1 MLLADRR
8 IELDARP
15 EPGRLAPVEVVMIGH
30 CPSPDGGAQWPRL
43 ARDAVVLADIEALG
57 FARQVERL
65 RRLFDEPELAA
76 ADDADLLALYR
87 LPIPIRSLGHFQALF
102 PFAFDT
108 DTGYRSTLAGRA
120 AWLPLAVQDFFAGT
134 ASSNADAGIP
144 DTRTLWIIRVPERDG
159 IGAFLPRPGADLV
172 EPDTLGAFEH
182 ALLVPRAGILALP
195 DLERLLV
202 PAALPDVPR
211 LRLANPE
218 PVFLPCGTEIDDTHR
233 ERRNPDEMPAADET
247 ADPRRIVA
255 DIARTLA
262 RLRPDLQCLLALP
275 LDSRPEDELPAPS
288 PAFLDMLRGRTA
300 AGATDDEK
308 VKDSAAFRRLRHL
321 QFVWPYLRG
330 DDRALGSPCGLIAGM
345 QARAAQR
352 FGAWRSMAGRPLPG
366 MLQPWPPMTQQRATG
381 LREDPGVTVLL
392 MRSGK
397 LQVDDEALC
406 TPCLPAADLDRM
418 NKAARALDQWRSAEA
433 MRFIGWLR
441 RELRALGERLAF
453 DIDPRDPR
461 AEIALRAFFGR
472 LHAAGALRGARPEDA
487 FRIRQLPQAESA
499 LAFEIE
505 VALAYPLDRIRITFL
520 QDRHASGADTR
531 IEAIDG

>member
-15 EPGRLAPVEVVMIGH
+15 EPLRLAPIEAVMIGH
-30 CPSPDGGAQWPRL
+30 CPSPDGSAQWQRL
-43 ARDAVVLADIEALG
+43 ARDTVTLADIAALG

-65 RRLFDEPELAA
+65 RQLANTAELNSADE
-76 ADDADLLALYR
+76 ADLRALYW

-102 PFAFDT
+102 PSAFDT
-108 DTGYRSTLAGRA
+108 DTSYRSALAGGL
-120 AWLPLAVQDFFAGT
+120 AWLPLTVQDFFAGT
-134 ASSNADAGIP
+134 TSDNGDVSTP
-144 DTRTLWIIRVPERDG
+144 DSRTLWIIRVPERDG
-159 IGAFLPRPGADLV
+159 IAAFLPRPGADLA
-172 EPDTLGAFEH
+172 EPHTLGAFEH

-233 ERRNPDEMPAADET
+233 ERRNPDEMPTAGEI
-247 ADPRRIVA
+247 ADPRQIVA
-255 DIARTLA
+255 SIARKLA
-262 RLRPDLQCLLALP
+262 QLRPDLQCLLALP
-275 LDSRPEDELPAPS
+275 LDTHPEDEQPAPS
-288 PAFLDMLRGRTA
+288 STFLDMLRGRTA
-300 AGATDDEK
+300 PGPTEDGNI
-308 VKDSAAFRRLRHL
+308 KDSAAFRRLRHL
-321 QFVWPYLRG
+321 QFVWPYLRA
-330 DDRALGSPCGLIAGM
+330 DDRTLGSPCGLLAGL
-345 QARAAQR
+345 QARVAQR
-352 FGAWRSMAGRPLPG
+352 FGAWRSIGGRPLPG
-366 MLQPWPPMTQQRATG
+366 IAQAWPPPTQQRATA

-392 MRSGK
+392 MRAGT

-406 TPCLPAADLDRM
+406 APCLPAADLDRM
-418 NKAARALDQWRSAEA
+418 NTASRTLQQWHSAEA
-433 MRFIGWLR
+433 MRFMGWLR

-453 DIDPRDPR
+453 SLDPHDLR
-461 AEIALRAFFGR
+461 AEIALHGFFGR

-487 FRIRQLPQAESA
+487 FQIHQLPGAEST

-520 QDRHASGADTR
+520 QDRHASVADTQ